1 MWFLGVFL
9 IGFVA
14 GLRALLAPTAA
25 SWAART
31 GILAVAGTPF
41 AFMGFRYTP
50 LIFTILAIAE
60 IINDKLPSAG
70 SRKAP
75 PAFVARIMT
84 GALAGATVAAAG
96 HGLVLG
102 ILVGAIGAAS
112 GTLGGAAGRAKLAA
126 IFGRDLPAALLE
138 DVAGIAIAA
147 FSVLWLG

>member
-1 MWFLGVFL
+1 
-9 IGFVA
+9 
-14 GLRALLAPTAA
+14 
-25 SWAART
+25 
-31 GILAVAGTPF
+31 
-41 AFMGFRYTP
+41 
-50 LIFTILAIAE
+50 
-60 IINDKLPSAG
+60 
-70 SRKAP
+70 
-75 PAFVARIMT
+75 
-84 GALAGATVAAAG
+84 LAGATVAAAG